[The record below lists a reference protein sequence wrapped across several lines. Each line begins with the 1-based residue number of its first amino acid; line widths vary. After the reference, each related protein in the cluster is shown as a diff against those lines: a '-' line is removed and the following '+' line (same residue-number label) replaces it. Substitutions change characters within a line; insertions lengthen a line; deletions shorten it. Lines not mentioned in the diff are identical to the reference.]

1 MIILIFNNS
10 IIFIPLGPSA
20 ACAPLGITDLSS
32 SRTLKENGW
41 ELDIKQ
47 MEDRLTFTKSGCYN
61 LLHTINEN
69 KWVVQKWSATEIST
83 DFWDHGKATLLF
95 GNCNNQGH
103 VTVLLDGTEIG
114 KSDLNVMRTNV
125 TFNFAEGSK
134 LTIQTD
140 DRSIIQLFDMKL
152 ECGKRNNSKVD
163 YFMIVL

>member
-1 MIILIFNNS
+1 
-10 IIFIPLGPSA
+10 
-20 ACAPLGITDLSS
+20 
-32 SRTLKENGW
+32 
-41 ELDIKQ
+41 
-47 MEDRLTFTKSGCYN
+47 MEDRLAFGQAGCWN
-61 LLHTINEN
+61 ILHTINEN
-69 KWVVQKWSATEIST
+69 KWMTQKWSATAIST

-95 GNCNNQGH
+95 GNCNNEGY

-114 KSDLNVMRTNV
+114 KSDLNTMSTNV

-163 YFMIVL
+163 YFMIVFMTCKYHDADNILNIFFNCRSFCDHRP